1 MAAILLWAAVL
12 AVLAAV
18 LACYAR
24 YASTALLYPYGL
36 DYSEGLLWQ
45 QALWTPG
52 PHMYGDIFHYPFV
65 VFEYPPI
72 FLLAMNA
79 VAGLGVGMLA
89 SGRAISILSTLAACA
104 ALGLTVWRG
113 CRTSITRRPALLGA
127 VVAGLLPLSLLPV
140 LSWSVLVRVD
150 MLALALSWTGV
161 LLAVMARS
169 RPNLLFPALLLFV
182 AAVFTKQIF
191 VAAPVCMG
199 VVWLVRAPALAV
211 RAYALGAAVGLAA
224 MGVLAWLTRG
234 GFIRHIFL
242 YTADRVDLAR
252 AWSLTSSWLLAYPV
266 LAMLALVGVAVSWRW
281 LLGAHGVASVR
292 SLAAAIRRD
301 DRAALVA
308 FLTLYLLA
316 TSAMLVAAGKIGSS
330 RNYFIEWMCCWC
342 AWIGVLVAA
351 PHARRF
357 VPPHLRAACALLI
370 PACLLL
376 QLWPLPGALA
386 QLRRDQ
392 FSAEHA
398 GASAA
403 LLARARGLH
412 GPILSDDM
420 VMLLQS
426 GREVPLDQCVLL
438 ELSQVG
444 VWHENLLVDLLAHRF
459 FAAVVTAYG
468 PGDPT
473 FNGRYLPATQAAM
486 LRSYPRVEV
495 FGDYRLRLPP

>member
-1 MAAILLWAAVL
+1 MAAI
-12 AVLAAV
+12 
-18 LACYAR
+18 R
-24 YASTALLYPYGL
+24 YPYGL

-52 PHMYGDIFHYPFV
+52 PHMYGDIFRYPFV
-65 VFEYPPI
+65 VFEYPPLYLI
-72 FLLAMNA
+72 AMKV
-79 VAGLGVGMLA
+79 VAGLGLGMLPA
-89 SGRAISILSTLAACA
+89 GRTISVVSTLAACLF
-104 ALGLTVWRG
+104 LGLTIWRT
-113 CRTSITRRPALLGA
+113 CRDSANRRTARLGS
-127 VVAGLLPLSLLPV
+127 VVAGLLPLTLLPV

-150 MLALALSWTGV
+150 MMALALSWAGV
-161 LLAVMARS
+161 LLAVRAFG

-199 VVWLVRAPALAV
+199 IVWLIRAP
-211 RAYALGAAVGLAA
+211 RAAMRVYAVGTAA
-224 MGVLAWLTRG
+224 GLLGVGVLAWMTHG
-234 GFIRHIFL
+234 GFVRHIFL
-242 YTADRVDLAR
+242 YTADRVDLGR
-252 AWSLTSSWLLAYPV
+252 AWTLTSSWLLAYAI
-266 LAMLALVGVAVSWRW
+266 LAILTLVSAAASWRW
-281 LLGAHGVASVR
+281 LRAERGVRGAG
-292 SLAAAIRRD
+292 SLAAAIRSD
-301 DRAALVA
+301 DRAAVIA
-308 FLTLYLLA
+308 FLTLYLA
-316 TSAMLVAAGKIGSS
+316 VTSLMLVAAGKTGSS

-342 AWIGVLVAA
+342 AWIGMLVAGPRTSGPGVQRMGA
-351 PHARRF
+351 IGP
-357 VPPHLRAACALLI
+357 LLV

-376 QLWPLPGALA
+376 QIWPLPGALS

-398 GASAA
+398 SASAA

-444 VWHENLLVDLLAHRF
+444 VWHEQLLVDLLQKKF

-486 LRSYPRVEV
+486 LRSYPRLEN
-495 FGDYRLRLPP
+495 FGDYRLRLPQ